1 VGIVYVLKNEA
12 MPGVVKIG
20 LTEADVEDRILSL
33 DNTSVP
39 LPFECYYAARI
50 EDAAKVEKAL
60 HTAFDDHRVRK
71 SREFFEIDPYRVQ
84 VLLELHALEDVTPR
98 DDIVESPED
107 SEAVERTM
115 SRRPPFRFSMAN
127 IPVGATL
134 EFVRDG
140 NETAT
145 VVNDSTIHFRG
156 EETSLSAAAVVLM
169 QEAGYRGNAYAGPA
183 FWLYDGKTLSEHRNE
198 AGNW

>member
-1 VGIVYVLKNEA
+1 MGIVYVLKNEA

-20 LTEADVEDRILSL
+20 LTEADVENRILSL

-50 EDAAKVEKAL
+50 DDAAKVEKAL

-71 SREFFEIDPYRVQ
+71 SREFFEIDPYRVK

-98 DDIVESPED
+98 DEIVESPED
-107 SEAVERTM
+107 SEAVERTL
-115 SRRPPFRFSMAN
+115 SRRPPFRFSMVD
-127 IPVGATL
+127 IPEGATL
-134 EFVRDG
+134 EFVRDSSV
-140 NETAT
+140 TAT
-145 VVNDSTIHFRG
+145 VVDDSTIMFRDK
-156 EETSLSAAAVVLM
+156 ETSLSAAAIELM
-169 QEAGYRGNAYAGPA
+169 QEAGYTANAYSGPA
-183 FWLYDGKTLSEHRNE
+183 MWLYEGKTLSEHRVE